1 MLSRLFGQK
10 VVKDKNVEFMKGSSI
25 LSQLDKSNYGKIKM
39 MVNCFDD
46 EFNKKYKLPIILVC
60 GDENVG
66 KSSLLE
72 NITKCPIFPRN
83 NTFCTRCPT
92 HIKMEYNSFE
102 QYYVEFDGEKT
113 IIKNKESISSIVET
127 YMNNLQQTVSNKK
140 IIVGIQGPNVPTLEL
155 YDLPG
160 IVAHPKETSKQI
172 IKIYKTYL
180 REKNVIPICVVP
192 VNISSLSTSKSIAI
206 IKEEN
211 LEEQSILVFTKI
223 DQVDINI
230 GFNLKQIFQR
240 LLVDCKKYGFET
252 SEDTKNLKFSK
263 IVGIINRTHD
273 DSKTLEENEEYEK
286 NWFNNNLI
294 EKYKNEEPEL
304 INELSNN
311 LGIQNLL
318 NVIDKYY
325 SKFINENWK
334 PYIEKQIIKDIK
346 NLKNEMSIIGIEY
359 DKLDDIEYN
368 DSILNINCVLKEMY
382 RESYISG
389 YSGYGESCNFDY
401 YSEVESERENNNIEN
416 ITDYKE
422 CDLYHKLNNIVNELK
437 IDEKFIKLLQNKINK
452 DFDSDDDYMLGRYSI
467 MKESLIIYIIKKIN
481 EYFNSN
487 KSRIINT
494 LNARI
499 DNYYIDCEFR
509 DYKRFYSIVNK
520 MIRGLVFE
528 PLYHNWDFKI
538 DKNLHFVE
546 NNNLCELRK
555 KYQEKMV
562 VLDYNLEKIK
572 DIVI

>member
-1 MLSRLFGQK
+1 MLSRLFGSK
-10 VVKDKNVEFMKGSSI
+10 NPKDKNVEFMKGSSI
-25 LSQLDKSNYGKIKM
+25 LSQLDKSNYGKIKKM

-46 EFNKKYKLPIILVC
+46 EFNKKYTLPIILVC

-113 IIKNKESISSIVET
+113 IIQNKESISSIVET
-127 YMNNLQQTVSNKK
+127 YMNNLQQNVSNKK
-140 IIVGIQGPNVPTLEL
+140 IIVGIQGPQVPTLEL

-172 IKIYKTYL
+172 SKIYKTYL

-240 LLVDCKKYGFET
+240 LLIDCKKYGFEAA
-252 SEDTKNLKFSK
+252 EDTKNLKFSK

-286 NWFNNNLI
+286 KWFNSNLI

-304 INELSNN
+304 INELSYN

-318 NVIDKYY
+318 SGIDKYY

-359 DKLDDIEYN
+359 NKLDDIEYN
-368 DSILNINCVLKEMY
+368 NIIFNIECSLKENY
-382 RESYISG
+382 RESYICSG
-389 YSGYGESCNFDY
+389 DY
-401 YSEVESERENNNIEN
+401 YSEIESERENNNIEN

-422 CDLYHKLNNIVNELK
+422 CDLYYKLNNIVNELK
-437 IDEKFIKLLQNKINK
+437 IDEKFIKVLENNINK
-452 DFDSDDDYMLGRYSI
+452 YFDNDNEYILGRYSI
-467 MKESLIIYIIKKIN
+467 LKKSIIEYIIKKIN
-481 EYFNSN
+481 EYFNYN
-487 KSRIINT
+487 KSRIVNT
-494 LNARI
+494 LNLRI

-528 PLYHNWDFKI
+528 PVYHNWDFKI
-538 DKNLHFVE
+538 DKNIHFIE
-546 NNNLCELRK
+546 NEELCELRK
-555 KYQEKMV
+555 TYEQKNV
-562 VLDYNLEKIK
+562 VLKYNLEKIK